1 MGLYIVKNTTL
12 DIDNCQSAIHINV
25 VVEDKGMTWQEK
37 IKQLMDSRGINQKQ
51 LSQLSG
57 ITESSVSR
65 YLRSERRPRMDV
77 VVNFAKALGVKTDY
91 LLDDGEGTAETAY
104 EAISTAIARK
114 GGELTPEEKNE
125 LIMLLLG
132 RKTDV

>member
-1 MGLYIVKNTTL
+1 
-12 DIDNCQSAIHINV
+12 
-25 VVEDKGMTWQEK
+25 MTWQEK
-37 IKQLMDSRGINQKQ
+37 LQKLMRDRGINQKQ

-77 VVNFAKALGVKTDY
+77 VVNFAKALGVSTDY
-91 LLDDGEGTAETAY
+91 LLDDGEETEQTAF

-114 GGELTPEEKNE
+114 GGELTPVEKNE
-125 LIMLLLG
+125 LIALLLG
-132 RKTDV
+132 RNANV

>member
-1 MGLYIVKNTTL
+1 
-12 DIDNCQSAIHINV
+12 
-25 VVEDKGMTWQEK
+25 MTWQEK
-37 IKQLMDSRGINQKQ
+37 VKKLMDERCVSQKQ

-77 VVNFAKALGVKTDY
+77 VVNFARALGVTTDY
-91 LLDDGEGTAETAY
+91 LLDDGENTVETAY

-114 GGELTPEEKNE
+114 GNELTPEEKNE
-125 LIMLLLG
+125 LIALLLG